1 MPVPRCRILSIGD
14 ELLLG
19 RIADTNAAWIAR
31 WAWDLGLRVEGSE
44 QVGDGQ
50 AAIVAALRRVAETAE
65 LVVMTGGLGPT
76 EDDRTRH
83 ALAEALGRPLRRSA
97 VAERQIRT
105 RWARLRPGAPLAEAN
120 LRQALVPAGAA
131 VLANPAGTAPG
142 IRARLGGARI
152 LCLPGVPQEMRTM
165 LTGLA
170 GRLPA
175 LLPGLRPPAVG
186 EVWLAGAGES
196 EVQALIPGLL
206 READPMVGITVQD
219 EGHLVLRAVGTS
231 AQVRRALA
239 AARRPLAALL
249 LPAPG
254 VAASV
259 VAELARRRAR
269 IACAE
274 SCTGGR
280 IAAALTAVPGCS
292 AVLGAS
298 WVCYDAAAKTA
309 LGVDPA
315 LIRLHGAV
323 SEAVAVAM
331 AESARRAAG
340 VDIGLATTGIA
351 GPGGGTPSCPVGT
364 VCVACAGPAGTEVR
378 RLALKGD
385 RSAVLRRATQAG
397 LLLAWAA
404 LRRPVRVSG
413 A

>member
-1 MPVPRCRILSIGD
+1 MSVPRCRILSIGD

-50 AAIVAALRRVAETAE
+50 MAIVAALRRAAEGAE
-65 LVVMTGGLGPT
+65 LVVVTGGLGPT

-83 ALAEALGRPLRRSA
+83 ALADALVRPLRASP
-97 VAERQIRT
+97 VAERQIRA
-105 RWARLRPGAPLAEAN
+105 RWARLRPGIPLADAN
-120 LRQALVPAGAA
+120 LRQALVPAGAT
-131 VLANPAGTAPG
+131 VLVNPAGTAPG
-142 IRARLGGARI
+142 IRARLDGAVV

-175 LLPGLRPPAVG
+175 LLPGLRPPTVG
-186 EVWLAGAGES
+186 ELWLAGAGES

-219 EGHLVLRAVGTS
+219 EGHLVLRAVGTP
-231 AQVRRALA
+231 AQVRRTLA
-239 AARRPLAALL
+239 AARRPLAGLL

-254 VAASV
+254 IAASV
-259 VAELARRRAR
+259 VAGLARRRAR

-280 IAAALTAVPGCS
+280 IVAALTAVPGCS
-292 AVLGAS
+292 AVLGSS
-298 WVCYDAAAKTA
+298 WVCYDQAAKTV
-309 LGVDPA
+309 LGVDPSV
-315 LIRLHGAV
+315 IRRHGVV

-331 AESARRAAG
+331 AEAARRAAG
-340 VDIGLATTGIA
+340 AAYGLATTGIA
-351 GPGGGTPSCPVGT
+351 GPGGGTRTCPVGT
-364 VCVACAGPAGTEVR
+364 VHVACAGPTGSIVR
-378 RLALKGD
+378 RLALNGD
-385 RSAVLRRATQAG
+385 RAAVLRRATHAA
-397 LLLAWAA
+397 LLLVWSA
-404 LRRPVRVSG
+404 LRGPVPVT
-413 A
+413 AP